1 MKGTLKLGI
10 ALALFAVGACAGL
23 AVVYSITKPQIEAQ
37 DQLALEASLR
47 DLFPQGEDFEDI
59 SATISSANAG
69 VNISSAF
76 LAKRGGA
83 PLGLAVKAAGPS
95 YGGQAVLLVGVELNR
110 SIAGVRILELNDTA
124 GLGANAKNPGYYVD
138 KVNKVTFPGQFAGK
152 FVTDPFVVKSDVVA
166 ITASTITSN
175 SLTTIVKAAADA
187 GVLWLENSA
196 LAPSADQGSAAS
208 YGGSAASESAPETTG
223 GK

>member
-10 ALALFAVGACAGL
+10 ALALFAVAACASL
-23 AVVYSITKPQIEAQ
+23 AVVYAITKPQIEAQ

-47 DLFPQGEDFEDI
+47 DLFPDGEDFEDV
-59 SATISSANAG
+59 SASISSANAT
-69 VNISSAF
+69 VSLQNAF

-83 PLGLAVKAAGPS
+83 SLGLAVKAAGPS

-110 SIAGVRILELNDTA
+110 SIAGVRVLELNDTA

-138 KVNKVTFPGQFAGK
+138 KTNKVTFPGQFTGK
-152 FVTDPFVVKSDVVA
+152 FVTDPFVVKGDVVA

-175 SLTTIVKAAADA
+175 ALTTIVKAAADA

-196 LAPSADQGSAAS
+196 LAPP
-208 YGGSAASESAPETTG
+208 AASERAPAATG
-223 GK
+223 GN

>member
-10 ALALFAVGACAGL
+10 TLALFAVGACASL
-23 AVVYSITKPQIEAQ
+23 AVVYTVTKPQIEAQ

-47 DLFPQGEDFEDI
+47 DLFPEGEEVEDI
-59 SATISSANAG
+59 SASISSANDA
-69 VNISSAF
+69 VRISSAF

-138 KVNKVTFPGQFAGK
+138 KANKVTFPGQFAGK
-152 FVTDPFVVKSDVVA
+152 FITDPFVVKSDVVA
-166 ITASTITSN
+166 ITASTITST
-175 SLTTIVKAAADA
+175 SLTTIVKAAAEA
-187 GVLWLENSA
+187 GALWLENSA
-196 LAPSADQGSAAS
+196 LTPPADQNSAAS
-208 YGGSAASESAPETTG
+208 YSGSAASESAPEATG
-223 GK
+223 GN

>member
-10 ALALFAVGACAGL
+10 ALALFAVAACASL
-23 AVVYSITKPQIEAQ
+23 AVVYAITKPQIEAQ

-47 DLFPQGEDFEDI
+47 DLFPDGEDFEDV
-59 SATISSANAG
+59 SASISSANAT
-69 VNISSAF
+69 VSLQNTF

-83 PLGLAVKAAGPS
+83 SLGLAVKAAGPS

-110 SIAGVRILELNDTA
+110 SIAGVRVLELNDTA

-138 KVNKVTFPGQFAGK
+138 KINKVTFPGQFTGK
-152 FVTDPFVVKSDVVA
+152 FVTDPFVVKGDVVA

-175 SLTTIVKAAADA
+175 ALTTIVKAAADA

-196 LAPSADQGSAAS
+196 LAPPADKGSTS
-208 YGGSAASESAPETTG
+208 ESAASERAPAATG
-223 GK
+223 GN